1 MDYQALYRKY
11 RPQRFDEIIGQDHV
25 TKTLSREIVE
35 GKIAHAYLFAGP
47 RGTGKTT
54 SARLLAKSI
63 NCTDLQDNGEP
74 CNVCHSCAGITDG
87 HSLDVIELDAASH
100 NKVEDIRE
108 IRMNVGTVAA
118 AGGAHRVYILD
129 EAHMLSRAAG
139 NALLKTLEEPP
150 EHVIFVLATTEPY
163 KMLDTIRSRSQR
175 FDFHPVSAEVLIDH
189 LQDISDREG
198 FTPEPEGLAM
208 VAMHARGSVRDA
220 LSLLEQVAALG
231 AGRVEASAVAR
242 ALGLADRE
250 AFASLAEAIAN
261 QDAPSALGLVARLA
275 AQGADLRRFVSEALE
290 FFRGV
295 FLAQYAPNL
304 EELVDDSHDTIDE
317 WRRHATALAPA
328 DVLRSIDQLA
338 EALTDL
344 RQGREERLVVELA
357 LLRLT
362 RPETVADPSALDAR
376 LSRLESSVRQLAA
389 APPPAAPQARPSV
402 ASPPKDPPSTIVDDE
417 PAAAEVSPVEAAPEL
432 EASASSADNET
443 PARDG
448 EEADTEEGT
457 LGLEPA
463 EPAPVLEP
471 LTDLDLAGFEAV
483 WPALVAQ
490 IRDRAGPRRHAWL
503 KESMPVAVNNGTVAL
518 EVPAH
523 LPFHLE
529 QLKADHELVTMV
541 RTVAAD
547 LLGGSIE
554 VAFRQGAADDS
565 VAPDEPTRAPDKE
578 LLAET
583 NGDPSSNDD
592 PASLIVEELGGEIIS
607 E

>member
-11 RPQRFDEIIGQDHV
+11 RPQRFDQVIGQDHV

-35 GKIAHAYLFAGP
+35 GKVAHAYLFAGP

-54 SARLLAKSI
+54 SARLLAKAI

-74 CNVCHSCAGITDG
+74 CNVCDSCVGITG
-87 HSLDVIELDAASH
+87 ARSLDVIELDAASH

-118 AGGAHRVYILD
+118 AAGSRRVYILD

-150 EHVIFVLATTEPY
+150 EHVIFILATTEPF
-163 KMLDTIRSRSQR
+163 KMLDTIRSRAQR
-175 FDFHPVSAEVLIDH
+175 FDFHPVPVELLIDYIS
-189 LQDISDREG
+189 DISAREG

-208 VAMHARGSVRDA
+208 VASHARGSVRDA

-231 AGRVEASAVAR
+231 GGKVEAASVAQ

-250 AFASLAEAIAN
+250 AFATLANAIES
-261 QDAPSALGLVARLA
+261 QDAPAALGLIARLA
-275 AQGADLRRFVSEALE
+275 AQGTDLRRFVSEALE
-290 FFRGV
+290 FFRGI

-304 EELVDDSHDTIDE
+304 EELVDDSLDTLDD
-317 WRRHATALAPA
+317 WRRHAGSLAPA

-357 LLRLT
+357 VLRLT
-362 RPETVADPSALDAR
+362 RPETVFDPAALDAR
-376 LSRLESSVRQLAA
+376 LSRVESTIRQIAT
-389 APPPAAPQARPSV
+389 RP
-402 ASPPKDPPSTIVDDE
+402 ASPPSTSATDIPAASHDPVADPQPLESTSDPEPSTGIDDATFESSPDETPE
-417 PAAAEVSPVEAAPEL
+417 PEAVPDGTFEL
-432 EASASSADNET
+432 EVVENS
-443 PARDG
+443 PPP
-448 EEADTEEGT
+448 
-457 LGLEPA
+457 LEP
-463 EPAPVLEP
+463 V
-471 LTDLDLAGFEAV
+471 TGLDVAGFAAV

-490 IRDRAGPRRHAWL
+490 VRDRAGPRRHAWL
-503 KESMPVAVNNGTVAL
+503 KESTPLAVEGSTVVL

-529 QLKADHELVTMV
+529 QLKADRELISIV
-541 RTVAAD
+541 RSIAAD
-547 LLGGSIE
+547 LLGGSID
-554 VAFRQGAADDS
+554 VAFQSGPADQP
-565 VAPDEPTRAPDKE
+565 AEPEHARAPDSST
-578 LLAET
+578 LAET
-583 NGDPSSNDD
+583 NGDRGDD
-592 PASLIVEELGGEIIS
+592 PTAFVVEELGGEVVS

>member
-11 RPQRFDEIIGQDHV
+11 RPQRFDEVIGQDHV
-25 TKTLSREIVE
+25 TKTLAREIVE

-54 SARLLAKSI
+54 CARLLAKAL
-63 NCTDLQDNGEP
+63 NCTDLQENGEP
-74 CNVCHSCAGITDG
+74 CSVCDSCVGITGG

-118 AGGAHRVYILD
+118 VGGARRIYILD

-175 FDFHPVSAEVLIDH
+175 FDFHPIPVEILIDY
-189 LQDISDREG
+189 LREISVREG
-198 FTPEPEGLAM
+198 FTPEPEGLALI
-208 VAMHARGSVRDA
+208 ASHARGSVRDA
-220 LSLLEQVAALG
+220 LNLLEQVAALG
-231 AGRVEASAVAR
+231 VGKVEAAAVTR

-250 AFASLAEAIAN
+250 AFATLAKAIAD
-261 QDAPSALGLVARLA
+261 QDAPAALGLVAKLA

-304 EELVDDSHDTIDE
+304 EELVDDSLDTIED
-317 WRRHATALAPA
+317 WKRHAASLAPA

-344 RQGREERLVVELA
+344 RQGREERLIVELA
-357 LLRLT
+357 VLRLT
-362 RPETVADPSALDAR
+362 RPETVADPAALDAR
-376 LSRLESSVRQLAA
+376 LSRLESSVRLLAERPSPALRVPTAQPAPSEPVARSAETSTEPGNNAQEGA
-389 APPPAAPQARPSV
+389 APVSTVGEGTSAAP
-402 ASPPKDPPSTIVDDE
+402 
-417 PAAAEVSPVEAAPEL
+417 AEADGGTLDLEVVESSAPEL
-432 EASASSADNET
+432 EPLNE
-443 PARDG
+443 
-448 EEADTEEGT
+448 
-457 LGLEPA
+457 
-463 EPAPVLEP
+463 
-471 LTDLDLAGFEAV
+471 LDLPGFEAI
-483 WPALVAQ
+483 WPALVAR
-490 IRDRAGPRRHAWL
+490 IRDRAGPRRHAWI
-503 KESMPVAVNNGTVAL
+503 KESMPVEVDGGMVVL
-518 EVPAH
+518 EVPSH

-529 QLKADHELVTMV
+529 QLKADHELIDMV
-541 RTVAAD
+541 RVITAD
-547 LLGGSIE
+547 LLGGTIE
-554 VAFRQGAADDS
+554 VTFRVGADDGGS
-565 VAPDEPTRAPDKE
+565 TSDEPARAPDKDA
-578 LLAET
+578 LAET
-583 NGDPSSNDD
+583 NGGQTNDD
-592 PASLIVEELGGEIIS
+592 PTAFIMEELGGEIVS

>member
-1 MDYQALYRKY
+1 MEYQALYRKY
-11 RPQRFDEIIGQDHV
+11 RPQRFDEVIAQDHV
-25 TKTLSREIVE
+25 VKTLSREIVE

-54 SARLLAKSI
+54 SARLLAKAL
-63 NCTDLQDNGEP
+63 NCTDLQENGEP
-74 CNVCHSCAGITDG
+74 CNVCDSCVGITAG

-118 AGGAHRVYILD
+118 AGGARRIYILD

-175 FDFHPVSAEVLIDH
+175 FDFHPVPAEVLIDY
-189 LQDISDREG
+189 LGEISKREG
-198 FTPEPEGLAM
+198 FTPEPEGLSM
-208 VAMHARGSVRDA
+208 VAVHARGSVRDA

-231 AGRVEASAVAR
+231 EGKVEADAVAR
-242 ALGLADRE
+242 ALGLADKE
-250 AFASLAEAIAN
+250 AFGELAGAIADQN
-261 QDAPSALGLVARLA
+261 APAALALVAKLA

-304 EELVDDSHDTIDE
+304 EEVADEPLETLEE
-317 WRRHATALAPA
+317 WRRHAANLSPA
-328 DVLRSIDQLA
+328 DVLRSIDRLA

-362 RPETVADPSALDAR
+362 RPETVADPASLDAR
-376 LSRLESSVRQLAA
+376 LSHLESTVRMLAGRTAGSGAQAAPAVQTAEADPPAPEASPDKEEAATAVFAVEEDSGRLELEEPE
-389 APPPAAPQARPSV
+389 APSEPALELPAADV
-402 ASPPKDPPSTIVDDE
+402 
-417 PAAAEVSPVEAAPEL
+417 
-432 EASASSADNET
+432 
-443 PARDG
+443 
-448 EEADTEEGT
+448 
-457 LGLEPA
+457 
-463 EPAPVLEP
+463 
-471 LTDLDLAGFEAV
+471 DLATVESV
-483 WPALVAQ
+483 WPALVSR
-490 IRDRAGPRRHAWL
+490 IRDQAGPRRHAWL
-503 KESMPVAVNNGTVAL
+503 RESVPVEVTDGTVVL

-529 QLKADHELVTMV
+529 QLKADHQLVGMV
-541 RTVAAD
+541 GAVAAE
-547 LLGGSIE
+547 LMGGRVE
-554 VAFRQGAADDS
+554 VVFKAGAEQA
-565 VAPDEPTRAPDKE
+565 AAAEPVRAPDKDDLVE
-578 LLAET
+578 
-583 NGDPSSNDD
+583 SSDTEAQD
-592 PASLIVEELGGEIIS
+592 PAALVVEGLGGEIVS